1 MEYCGYCYVQFAIEI
16 NGRLRLVLL
25 SLYVD
30 IQWRAKAS
38 SIESVLSV
46 EIALEFQWKATASS
60 IVFKGVFLVFYFLH
74 CSGVAYFGT
83 LSWFAFVSVFGSFAY
98 ILCWHFVVV
107 RLC

>member
-1 MEYCGYCYVQFAIEI
+1 MEYCGYYYVQFAIEI
-16 NGRLRLVLL
+16 NGRLRLVSL

-46 EIALEFQWKATASS
+46 EIALEFQWKATTSS
-60 IVFKGVFLVFYFLH
+60 IVFKGVFPVFYFLH
-74 CSGVAYFGT
+74 CSGVAYIGT
-83 LSWFAFVSVFGSFAY
+83 LSLFAYVSVFGSFAY
-98 ILCWHFVVV
+98 ILCWQFVVV